1 MSRNVNILL
10 LFKFFSLSH
19 SVASLWS
26 YFIDETRVL
35 LMLPMGLRGT
45 RRRHFVFFGKCTLK
59 AQKKAS
65 DLQCLFRLAP
75 SLLPCVT
82 HSSPSGKKQSS
93 LEAVKFNKVAC
104 FLNSATSHSYSALLR
119 RALKNKKINKK
130 GKKGHYRWQP
140 AFVVAI
146 ESMTF

>member
-35 LMLPMGLRGT
+35 LMLSMGLRGT

-65 DLQCLFRLAP
+65 DLQCLFCLAP

-82 HSSPSGKKQSS
+82 HSSPSLPEKKQSS

-119 RALKNKKINKK
+119 RALKN
-130 GKKGHYRWQP
+130 
-140 AFVVAI
+140 
-146 ESMTF
+146 